1 MSWYVRLFNLL
12 FRTSLLLLSLFAFG
26 LSAETIDG
34 HYVGPEVCASCH
46 RKIFDTQSR
55 TAMANTWRG
64 TSATFSPVTFD
75 EGSDAARGNPL
86 HYEIRRIGDRLEF
99 SVATAGQEKLT
110 EPVQAMV
117 GGQRHGISF
126 LIHVDRFGGFSLAR
140 PALIEARYALSH
152 GVTLVLSPG
161 FSKDKPG
168 DREDELGRVLSPTFE
183 LRCLTCHGKPG
194 TLGAAKLGG
203 VRCESCHGP
212 ASAHVESVTRP
223 GKQLVKP
230 KLPGAQNS
238 IEICAQCHSGLTP
251 SGHSDPMPE
260 DVLVSSQ
267 VPALRNSECFVQSGQ
282 ELTCTDCHNP
292 HEDSATVAQSSVNV
306 CLSCHSLSVPQH
318 AAICP
323 INRTAG
329 CIGCHMPS
337 VQSDSFRLTDHWIRV
352 HPDSAIKVQPQDESL
367 RSRVIP
373 KREFLRSIMVD
384 SDQKIKAVTDRLAK
398 GEPFRTV
405 AHDLS
410 DDPTAPGGGFI
421 GDVALADLDPRVAA
435 AVALLPKGANS
446 DIVRIGNNRIILH
459 RLSRDFKWDADRLYK
474 EAVDLNNRGDRAAA
488 IAKDQQALDVYPYL
502 LRGLILMGTML
513 GQSGDGSRASA
524 ILAFAA
530 QFYPQDAS
538 TQFDLALTLGKQ
550 PANQIAAFRRAIE
563 MDRDLVAAYQSLG
576 AALYSTGQQAAAID
590 AFRAGLQIDPLSAIL
605 YYDLGL
611 ALQQKGDS
619 EGASQALGLASRLDP
634 EIAGRKTP

>member
-1 MSWYVRLFNLL
+1 M
-12 FRTSLLLLSLFAFG
+12 
-26 LSAETIDG
+26 
-34 HYVGPEVCASCH
+34 AS
-46 RKIFDTQSR
+46 
-55 TAMANTWRG
+55 TWRG
-64 TSATFSPVTFD
+64 DSASFTSLSFD
-75 EGSDAARGNPL
+75 EANAL
-86 HYEIRRIGDRLEF
+86 HYEVRRIAGHVEF
-99 SVATAGQEKLT
+99 SVTSAGKDKLT
-110 EPVQAMV
+110 EPVDAMV
-117 GGQRHGISF
+117 GGRRHGISF
-126 LIHVDRFGGFSLAR
+126 LIGLDRLDGFSLAR

-152 GVTLVLSPG
+152 RGTLVLSPG
-161 FSKDKPG
+161 FNKDKPA

-212 ASAHVESVTRP
+212 SSAHVDSVTRP
-223 GKQLVKP
+223 GQQFVKP
-230 KLPGAQNS
+230 ELTRDRNS
-238 IEICAQCHSGLTP
+238 IEICSQCHSGLTP

-260 DVLVSSQ
+260 DLLVSSQ
-267 VPALRNSECFVQSGQ
+267 VPALRNSECSIQSGQ
-282 ELTCTDCHNP
+282 KLTCTDCHNP
-292 HEDSATVAQSSVNV
+292 HEDSATVAISSVNV
-306 CLSCHSLSVPQH
+306 CLRCHSLSVSQH

-323 INRTAG
+323 ISRTDG
-329 CIGCHMPS
+329 CVGCHMPS

-352 HPDSAIKVQPQDESL
+352 HPDPAAKVQAQDASL
-367 RSRVIP
+367 RSQVIP
-373 KREFLRSIMVD
+373 KREFLRSILVD
-384 SDQKIKAVTDRLAK
+384 SDEKMNAVTDRLAK

-410 DDPTAPGGGFI
+410 EDPTAPGGGFI
-421 GDVALADLDPRVAA
+421 GDVALADLDPKVAA
-435 AVALLPKGANS
+435 AAAHLSNGATS
-446 DIVRIGNNRIILH
+446 DVVRIGNNRIILH
-459 RLSRDFKWDADRLYK
+459 RLSRDFKWNADRLYK
-474 EAVDLNNRGDRAAA
+474 EAVDLNNRGDRMAA

-513 GQSGDGSRASA
+513 GQSGDASRASA

-563 MDRDLVAAYQSLG
+563 MDPDLVAAYQSLG
-576 AALYSTGQQAAAID
+576 AALYSTGQQSAAID

-619 EGASQALGLASRLDP
+619 EGARQALGLASRLDP
-634 EIAGRKTP
+634 EIAARKTP